1 MREPDRIP
9 LANLPTP
16 LVRPENLCRRLGGA
30 DLWIKRDDLTGLEF
44 SGNKIRKLEFILAAA
59 HSAGD
64 DTLVTEGTCQS
75 NHCRATAAA
84 CARLGLRAHLL
95 FRPLPPGA
103 PQGNHLLDVLFGA
116 KTEHYSREQ
125 YSAERAALVERA
137 LQRLR
142 DSGRRPRFTPAGA
155 SEPLGCWGYIRA
167 MGELAE
173 QFAQAGLRGGD
184 IVVAVSSGGTYAG
197 MLLGKLLHKLDDWR
211 VWAVPVSDD
220 VGYHQREVGALC
232 RAAIAQFALE
242 VHFDERELRFID
254 GYLGRGYAIPYREA
268 ATVVRTL
275 AECEG
280 LLLDPVYT
288 AKAFAALEDGIRNG
302 QFGRR
307 QPVVFVHTGGAFSN
321 FAWPDTLLEPARL
334 EPRGR

>member
-16 LVRPENLCRRLGGA
+16 LVRPENLCRRLGDA

-44 SGNKIRKLEFILAAA
+44 SGNKIRKLEFILAAVRN
-59 HSAGD
+59 AGE

-84 CARLGLRAHLL
+84 CARLGLKAHLL

-103 PQGNHLLDVLFGA
+103 PQGNHLLDVLYGA
-116 KTEHYSREQ
+116 TTEHYSREQ
-125 YSAERAALVERA
+125 YSADRTAIVERA
-137 LQRLR
+137 LQKLR
-142 DSGRRPRFTPAGA
+142 ESGRRPRFTPAGA

-167 MGELAE
+167 VSELAG

-184 IVVAVSSGGTYAG
+184 IVVAVSSGGTCAG
-197 MLLGKLLHKLDDWR
+197 LLLGKLLHGLNNWR
-211 VWAVPVSDD
+211 IWAVPVSDD
-220 VGYHQREVGALC
+220 VVYHQREVGALC
-232 RAAIAQFALE
+232 RAAVAQFALP
-242 VHFDERELRFID
+242 VRFDDAEMRYID
-254 GYLGRGYAIPYREA
+254 GYVGRGYAIPYREA
-268 ATVVRTL
+268 AAAVRTL
-275 AECEG
+275 AESDA

-288 AKAFAALEDGIRNG
+288 AKAFAALEEGIRNG
-302 QFGRR
+302 RFGRR
-307 QPVVFVHTGGAFSN
+307 QPVVFIHTGGAFSN